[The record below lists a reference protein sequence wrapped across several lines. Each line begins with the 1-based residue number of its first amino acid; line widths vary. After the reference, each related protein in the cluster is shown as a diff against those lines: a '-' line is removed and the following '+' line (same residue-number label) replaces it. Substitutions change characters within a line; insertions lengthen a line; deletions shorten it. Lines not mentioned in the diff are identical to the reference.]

1 MKFLKPLQLLFFSFL
16 VWFFF
21 YSQVPVTY
29 LYDGSTLFPIFT
41 IVSYIFCFA
50 LGIISLKSSS
60 VKQIPHASNR
70 KIKQII
76 FFFFILGAVGVFLKL
91 YTGIFNT
98 GIFIAE
104 DTFEKRLEN
113 MGQELSGGFVG
124 IIASMLFP
132 FAYLAM
138 LLAIYNYKVINK
150 LLLILITLFG
160 MYPFIETIFM
170 GGRTIIALLGTTTL
184 LVIYA
189 SYIKNSNISNIQI
202 KYSGFKLIVL
212 PKFLFKRIVYIP
224 LLIGSLLFVSYSID
238 VVNKRLSRF
247 GYGDK
252 TFEVWERSDYQ
263 WVKFDEDYKKAYFK
277 SNEEEKRKLI
287 GLYSLKHYFAHGPI
301 EYIRLVNH
309 LDKTTGYYYGQ
320 YQFNVFFK
328 FFRAFGIPLKST
340 SEMGSII
347 KRPAVY
353 RTFFGAFYIDFGIF
367 GLAIIFFWGR
377 FVKRLYTYFT
387 RGHSQYVIFY
397 SYIATIIITSAFLNF
412 LLGSSSY
419 YLFAFFIGLLVFK
432 LWPNNLK
439 VSLKQ

>member
-1 MKFLKPLQLLFFSFL
+1 MKFLKPLRLLFISFL
-16 VWFFF
+16 IWFFF

-29 LYDGSTLFPIFT
+29 LYEGSLLFPIFT

-50 LGIISLKSSS
+50 IGVFSLKSSS
-60 VKQIPHASNR
+60 VKQIPLASNK
-70 KIKQII
+70 KIKQIV
-76 FFFFILGAVGVFLKL
+76 FFFFILGAIGVFLKL

-98 GIFIAE
+98 GIFVAE

-113 MGQELSGGFVG
+113 MGQELTGGFVG
-124 IIASMLFP
+124 IIASVLFP

-138 LLAIYNYKVINK
+138 LLVIYNYKVVNK
-150 LLLILITLFG
+150 LFLVIIILFG
-160 MYPFIETIFM
+160 VYPFIETIFM
-170 GGRTIIALLGTTTL
+170 GGRTIIALLGTTAL
-184 LVIYA
+184 LVVFA
-189 SYIKNSNISNIQI
+189 SYTKNSNISNIQI
-202 KYSGFKLIVL
+202 KYSGFKLITL

-224 LLIGSLLFVSYSID
+224 LLIFSFLFVYYSVD

-263 WVKFDEDYKKAYFK
+263 WVKFDKDFKKTYFK
-277 SNEEEKRKLI
+277 SNKEEQTKQI
-287 GLYSLKHYFAHGPI
+287 GLYSLKHYFAHGPV
-301 EYIRLVNH
+301 EYVRLVNH

-320 YQFNVFFK
+320 YEFNVFFK
-328 FFRAFGIPLKST
+328 FFRAFGIPFKSINDMQT
-340 SEMGSII
+340 II
-347 KRPAVY
+347 KRQSVY

-367 GLAIIFFWGR
+367 GFIVIFFWGR

-397 SYIATIIITSAFLNF
+397 SYIATVIITSAFLNF

-419 YLFAFFIGLLVFK
+419 YLFAFFVGLLVFK

-439 VSLKQ
+439 VTLKQ